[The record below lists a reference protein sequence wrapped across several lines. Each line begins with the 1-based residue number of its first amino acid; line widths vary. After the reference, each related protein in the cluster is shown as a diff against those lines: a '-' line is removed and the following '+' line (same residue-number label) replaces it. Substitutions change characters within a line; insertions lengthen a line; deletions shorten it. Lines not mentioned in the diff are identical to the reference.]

1 MADPVCRLVLPI
13 PPSTNNLFRGGARGG
28 RYKTQAYKAWLT
40 AAGWEVKLQRPPTL
54 HPPLRTCLRVLVEAP
69 FGPNREIN
77 DALLPLFHILVKMG
91 VIEATILID
100 DLHIVRSK
108 ADASG
113 AIASMCTVNLWP
125 L

>member
-1 MADPVCRLVLPI
+1 MPEPVCRLVLPI

-69 FGPNREIN
+69 FGPNRDLDNGLKAIL
-77 DALLPLFHILVKMG
+77 DLLTTMG
-91 VIEATILID
+91 VYVDDKLID
-100 DLHIVRSK
+100 DLRIVRCGNCDK
-108 ADASG
+108 
-113 AIASMCTVNLWP
+113 CTVSIWP
-125 L
+125 M